1 MSSKNASNLALVAVF
16 LVYAIALWQ
25 KPDPIKSSELVPTP
39 TSLVA
44 PTLEPGI
51 PQITILDPYIHG
63 TGLFQFFQPGDDWY
77 LERDDYNPDYQR
89 ASTIYISPSRLSVIH
104 AFVEIDVTYDS
115 LQEVSDLLFT
125 DLYFDVEWGQ
135 FKSWRFTNRQVTDDL
150 ITIEFA
156 LEDGRN
162 ELLKYISRQISWLEG
177 DWLYTIRIVVP
188 DNNQILLDQLFE
200 LASPTM
206 IGYQNIGSLPLRG
219 WRQFSDQ
226 SHRMMIKLPDDSR
239 RISGSS
245 GQPMTYVTSAI
256 GDGRITIQRIANQ
269 PIISLDA
276 AQTFLDTLYDHVT
289 IIESQ
294 LTEQAF
300 ATGYQVIYVYKTIS
314 GDLMKVLAVLL
325 NDTEDNLYF
334 AELNIPEEDSKSLSE
349 QAIIGRQIIQS
360 FTVLAPPEYKQPV
373 FNQ

>member
-1 MSSKNASNLALVAVF
+1 MSSKNASNLALVAIF
-16 LVYAIALWQ
+16 LIYATALWQ
-25 KPDPIKSSELVPTP
+25 KPDAIKNPQLMPTP

-51 PQITILDPYIHG
+51 PQITILDPHIHG

-104 AFVEIDVTYDS
+104 AFIEIGVTYYS
-115 LQEVSDLLFT
+115 LQEVNDLSYT
-125 DLYFDVEWGQ
+125 DSFFNVEWGQ
-135 FKSWRFTNRQVTDDL
+135 FKSWRITNWQVTDDL

-162 ELLKYISRQISWLEG
+162 ELLKYIARQISWLED

-206 IGYQNIGSLPLRG
+206 IGYQNIGTLPLVG
-219 WRQFSDQ
+219 WHQFSDQ
-226 SHRMMIKLPDDSR
+226 SHRVMIKLPNDSR

-269 PIISLDA
+269 SITSLDA
-276 AQTFLDTLYDHVT
+276 VQTFLDTIYDDVT
-289 IIESQ
+289 IIDSH
-294 LTEQAF
+294 LIEQAF
-300 ATGYQVIYVYKTIS
+300 ATGYQVTYVYKTLS
-314 GDLMKVLAVLL
+314 GDLVKVLAVLL
-325 NDTEDNLYF
+325 NDTEGNLYL
-334 AELNIPEEDSKSLSE
+334 AELSIPEQGSKNLTQQMIVE
-349 QAIIGRQIIQS
+349 RQIIRS
-360 FTVLAPPEYKQPV
+360 FTVLAPPEYKQPL